1 MKMVNDAVKQLHLH
15 FCSMSGFVAIRGGVE
30 PILISISNKPENGC
44 PATGHMTASFIAG
57 FGLI

>member
-1 MKMVNDAVKQLHLH
+1 
-15 FCSMSGFVAIRGGVE
+15 MSGFVAIRGGVE